1 MEYESQ
7 EEQREGRNK
16 RTNVNHT
23 KIVSGEYRRKF
34 DLISDNVDLNRLV
47 YQLAKQMLFHRSGT
61 LFEDM
66 YWIDT
71 ETCTVVAKE
80 DFRNLKKKIKYSR
93 KTKKIIRRYEGL
105 LTVHSHPNSYP
116 PSIDDF
122 NSNYYNRYGIGI
134 IICHDG
140 KIFMYSSDEAVS
152 EKYYEMLVEKY
163 DKQFHNIYEAQIL
176 ALEKIKEN
184 YKINYREVGV

>member
-7 EEQREGRNK
+7 EEQREGRIKETTIN
-16 RTNVNHT
+16 RSL
-23 KIVSGEYRRKF
+23 IDSGEYRRKF
-34 DLISDNVDLNRLV
+34 DLISDNANLNKLI

-71 ETCTVVAKE
+71 ETCTIVAKE
-80 DFRNLKKKIKYSR
+80 NSVNIKRGIKYSR
-93 KTKKIIRRYEGL
+93 KTRKAIKQYEGL
-105 LTVHSHPNSYP
+105 LTIHSHPNSYP

-122 NSNYYNRYGIGI
+122 NSNYYNSYGIGI

-140 KIFMYSSDEAVS
+140 KIFIYNSDEVVS
-152 EKYYEMLVEKY
+152 DKYYELLVEKY
-163 DKQFHNIYEAQIL
+163 DKEFHNIYKAQIL
-176 ALEKIKEN
+176 ALDKIKEN
-184 YKINYREVGV
+184 YGINYREVRT